1 MTPAVTWLLLLLAIG
16 CEVVGTSLLPASDRF
31 TRPLPSVLVLLAYAL
46 AFYLLSVVVRTMP
59 VGIVYAIWAGLG
71 IVLVSA
77 VGWVVYRQHLDVPAL
92 IGLAMIIGGVVVVN
106 VFSTSVRH

>member
-1 MTPAVTWLLLLLAIG
+1 MTPAVTWLVLLLAIA
-16 CEVVGTSLLPASDRF
+16 CEVLGTSLLPAADRF

-46 AFYLLSVVVRTMP
+46 AFYLLSIVVRTMP

-77 VGWVVYRQHLDVPAL
+77 VGWVVYRQHLDLPAI

-106 VFSTSVRH
+106 VYSTSVSH